1 MHNFEETPVDS
12 FVFLFLPIL
21 HSGPVQPSMQT
32 LEPLWSQLKWP
43 TKSSRARQNL
53 LQKGP

>member
-1 MHNFEETPVDS
+1 MVQGSLTHHRFKILLSPS
-12 FVFLFLPIL
+12 L

-32 LEPLWSQLKWP
+32 LEPLGSQLKWP
-43 TKSSRARQNL
+43 KKSSRALQNL